1 MIFAFIQAEPYMFKW
16 YSLSRSHSLALTA
29 FFGLFFRLLFKSIE
43 LIVECVRTRDITIL
57 YFHFSRNSFCSVCF
71 WLFLPCF
78 DWKWGALSFKIIIL
92 FHKDSKANEY
102 TTLKKKRTNL
112 FFPFVYCV
120 DSFFFQKYFRRVC
133 NSIASHKWYEH
144 LAALHCLF
152 NPEMHIPIDDD
163 DDVCFLSL
171 LHAQTLTKTKNSFDF
186 MFNFWLFDNVHLC
199 EFFSF
204 PQKVQ
209 MTFEIFPFCP
219 FFWHEKYSNCRRWT
233 NNVIVNGDIAC
244 FMSCISK
251 RSILRIPGWICLLF
265 QIHPNGACV
274 LLL

>member
-1 MIFAFIQAEPYMFKW
+1 MRREKNRQQIKIISTYNRLGCFLELIVYIVRMRAWYLHSFKL
-16 YSLSRSHSLALTA
+16 SLICINDALYLAPTLLLWLH
-29 FFGLFFRLLFKSIE
+29 FFGLFFRLLFLHLLFTSIE

-78 DWKWGALSFKIIIL
+78 DWKWGALTFKIISL

-112 FFPFVYCV
+112 FFFIRLLCWF
-120 DSFFFQKYFRRVC
+120 FFFQKYFRRVC

-163 DDVCFLSL
+163 DDVCVSFSL
-171 LHAQTLTKTKNSFDF
+171 LLA
-186 MFNFWLFDNVHLC
+186 
-199 EFFSF
+199 
-204 PQKVQ
+204 
-209 MTFEIFPFCP
+209 
-219 FFWHEKYSNCRRWT
+219 
-233 NNVIVNGDIAC
+233 
-244 FMSCISK
+244 
-251 RSILRIPGWICLLF
+251 
-265 QIHPNGACV
+265 
-274 LLL
+274 